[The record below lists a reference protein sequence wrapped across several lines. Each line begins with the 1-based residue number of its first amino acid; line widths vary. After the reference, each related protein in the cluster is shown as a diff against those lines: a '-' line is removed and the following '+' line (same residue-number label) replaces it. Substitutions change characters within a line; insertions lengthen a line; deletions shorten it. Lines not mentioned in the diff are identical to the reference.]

1 MTDQQ
6 PSVRHTRLWGN
17 RFTRG
22 QKLALALCAN
32 AFAAL
37 TLLFFPPMEVY
48 LGNVMEFAF
57 PPSVVWPLL
66 LAAAAAVTLVVSAV
80 EMLLPERA
88 FLVIAPAGFAAGLC
102 CYVQAN
108 FLNAHMGTLTGST
121 DVYSTGLIVGNLVL
135 WAVVAAAVFVF
146 LGLMTRFQKRRG
158 AMSALVFVSLALI
171 AMQAA
176 ALVFQWTQ
184 VDTAAMQKD
193 TYLTGEDEFVLSKGP
208 NVVEFVI
215 DTCDVS
221 YFEQAREQY
230 PDMTDNLRGFT
241 YYPNATSTHSRTYPS
256 VTYMLT
262 GEMCYFDRPMTQ
274 YVDEAWQ
281 SGRFVPDLK
290 AAGCDVRVF
299 TEAPYVSDRALTD
312 LLGNSGRVEGNWFS
326 VVSPRGLLTQMLKI
340 SLYRESP
347 YLVKWRFAYD
357 GGKVNRA
364 VMRYPHP
371 VIEENDAY
379 FYKQLTGE
387 RRLTVSADYRSAYRF
402 YHFSGAHPGETLGAD
417 ARPSDKKDRSAA
429 IRGDIRIIEE
439 YLAQLKALGL
449 YESTTVIITADHGSS
464 GSTDHS
470 SADNLE
476 IAYPYRPLIIVKPAG
491 VGADVPFATSQ
502 APVCH
507 GDRFATVLA
516 GLGADTSAYG
526 SPIWDIAED
535 AVRDRY
541 YYFTA
546 MYSDANGEVALREY
560 RVSGNAADF
569 ASWSLTGRYW
579 DIRYSERA
587 VSRHRLSEL
596 RVGEAA
602 AAPTT

>member
-1 MTDQQ
+1 MTDSQ
-6 PSVRHTRLWGN
+6 PSARRTRLWGN

-66 LAAAAAVTLVVSAV
+66 LAAAAVVTLVVSAV

-88 FLVIAPAGFAAGLC
+88 FLVIAPIGFAAGLC

-108 FLNAHMGTLTGST
+108 FLNSHMGTLTGST
-121 DVYSTGLIVGNLVL
+121 DVYSTGLIAGNLLL
-135 WAVVAAAVFVF
+135 WAAVAAAVFVF
-146 LGLMTRFQKRRG
+146 FWLMSRFQKRRT
-158 AMSALVFVSLALI
+158 AMYALIFVSLALV
-171 AMQAA
+171 AMQTV

-184 VDTAAMQKD
+184 TDAAAMQKD
-193 TYLTGEDEFVLSKGP
+193 TYLTGEDEFVLSDRQ

-262 GEMCYFDRPMTQ
+262 GQMCYFDRPMTQ
-274 YVDEAWQ
+274 YVDEAWKN
-281 SGRFVPDLK
+281 SSFASDLK
-290 AAGCDVRVF
+290 AADCDVRVF
-299 TEAPYVSDRALTD
+299 TEAPYVSDWALNN
-312 LLGNSGRVEGNWFS
+312 LLGNSGRVEGDWFS

-387 RRLTVSADYRSAYRF
+387 RRLATSGDYRSAYRF

-439 YLAQLKALGL
+439 YLSQLKALGL

-476 IAYPYRPLIIVKPAG
+476 IAYPYRPLMIVKPAG
-491 VGADVPFATSQ
+491 VGDDVPFATSQ

-526 SPIWDIAED
+526 SPIWDISED
-535 AVRDRY
+535 AMRDRY

-560 RVSGNAADF
+560 RVSGNAANF

-587 VSRHRLSEL
+587 VSRHRLAEL

-602 AAPTT
+602 AVPTP